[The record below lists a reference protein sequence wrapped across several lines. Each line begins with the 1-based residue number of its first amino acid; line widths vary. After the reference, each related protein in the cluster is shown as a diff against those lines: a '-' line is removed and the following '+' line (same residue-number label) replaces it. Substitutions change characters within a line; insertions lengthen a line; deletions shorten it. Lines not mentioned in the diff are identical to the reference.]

1 MGEAYVGMSSAVND
15 FIRMNSRILSTRSFL
30 FVRSVFEAGF
40 VRFQMVMKSRDV
52 STGASPLNTQI
63 LVLELFKECL
73 DFNLELF
80 SRDEE
85 EVFSTRL
92 SARQQSSKPL
102 MTRNPAVSKV
112 PAQGTK
118 KANHGNT
125 FLSKGPCIV
134 HLAHALG
141 TSNLGGRSI
150 AACSLGS
157 ACRFEHLTLPLSDA
171 KR

>member
-1 MGEAYVGMSSAVND
+1 
-15 FIRMNSRILSTRSFL
+15 
-30 FVRSVFEAGF
+30 
-40 VRFQMVMKSRDV
+40 
-52 STGASPLNTQI
+52 
-63 LVLELFKECL
+63 VLELFKECL

-141 TSNLGGRSI
+141 ISNLGGRSI

-171 KR
+171 KRLGVVSFIRTSSAMFLRNKKDRDLLLSRI